1 MSSAAAKQTAANKI
15 EQSIEP
21 GTRTAGAWADG
32 ETDAMVKAFAAKDGD
47 GWLTSGAVA
56 AAHKK
61 WGEQVKGLMD
71 MLSADKG
78 ALRAANRTLTGTDVG
93 VGAAARRPSVLD
105 QYSRPP
111 KN

>member
-1 MSSAAAKQTAANKI
+1 
-15 EQSIEP
+15 
-21 GTRTAGAWADG
+21 
-32 ETDAMVKAFAAKDGD
+32 
-47 GWLTSGAVA
+47 
-56 AAHKK
+56 
-61 WGEQVKGLMD
+61 MD